1 MSFFDSIIA
10 FVPYRR
16 SDPAAK
22 TILLIHSKKSKWK
35 NNGA

>member
-1 MSFFDSIIA
+1 MDIFFDSIIA

-16 SDPAAK
+16 SHAK
-22 TILLIHSKKSKWK
+22 TILLIHSEKSKWK